1 MNTHL
6 VKHSQYIRKQA
17 IKIPTVHKT
26 FSLKELYSTSK
37 RVGRS
42 EKGRKEQPPAHLL
55 LRGICP
61 STTSLGAGV
70 VPCFPSPSNPG
81 THLKELWNGSCP
93 RQRSGGAQ
101 PCLPKQRTQKIRG
114 RKVFLCVWHKDGLG
128 YYASIN

>member
-81 THLKELWNGSCP
+81 THLKGRAVEWLLPTAEVW
-93 RQRSGGAQ
+93 RSTA
-101 PCLPKQRTQKIRG
+101 LPSQAKNTK
-114 RKVFLCVWHKDGLG
+114 
-128 YYASIN
+128 N